1 MSQAVLVSGCKPGMA
16 TTRVKGTESSELP
29 GAFCVGVDG
38 ASFSLAPSLSL
49 LLLELLLPVLLSLLL
64 DELLSDLSP
73 ISSLRFKGL
82 PH

>member
-1 MSQAVLVSGCKPGMA
+1 MFGNINEVVRA
-16 TTRVKGTESSELP
+16 RENI
-29 GAFCVGVDG
+29 DG